1 MSEQGLVE
9 PLTPELALVD
19 PELARVARGQLP
31 APGGTQLSMPTST
44 SAAPE
49 APPRFEVTGTERE
62 PPPPPRRA
70 RRGRRVVL
78 GAALLLVAMATIYA
92 FTPAS
97 TVREEL
103 SRRDAKT
110 TPSGPTDHQSTA
122 KARANRTRRSAG
134 LSGAKVSRHP
144 TSPTG
149 AKTTSA
155 KSTPSSTSQARIF
168 IWPAV
173 LHASFYKV
181 EFLRSGK
188 RVFEALTS
196 RPRLELPARW
206 VYRGRSFRLLAGV
219 YSWRVSP
226 AFGPR
231 ARLRYGDP
239 IIRSTWTARLR

>member
-19 PELARVARGQLP
+19 PELARAARDQLP

-49 APPRFEVTGTERE
+49 APPRFEVTGTDRE

-78 GAALLLVAMATIYA
+78 GAALVVVAMAAIYA

-103 SRRDAKT
+103 SPREAK

-122 KARANRTRRSAG
+122 KAPANRTRRSAG
-134 LSGAKVSRHP
+134 VSGTKVSRHP

-149 AKTTSA
+149 AKKTSA
-155 KSTPSSTSQARIF
+155 KSTPSSTYQTRIF

-173 LHASFYKV
+173 PNASFYKV

-196 RPRLELPARW
+196 RTRLELPPRW
-206 VYRGRSFRLLAGV
+206 VYRGRSFHLLAGV

-239 IIRSTWTARLR
+239 MIRSTWTARLR